1 MIESAIDIYMISP
14 FISNFIIR
22 MREIQRKRNI
32 KCMFRDD
39 GISSFAIVKGKT
51 LKFMEEFSLSL
62 REKCILVSKRKIEG
76 IMSALG

>member
-1 MIESAIDIYMISP
+1 
-14 FISNFIIR
+14 
-22 MREIQRKRNI
+22 
-32 KCMFRDD
+32 MFRDD

-51 LKFMEEFSLSL
+51 LKFMGEFSLSL